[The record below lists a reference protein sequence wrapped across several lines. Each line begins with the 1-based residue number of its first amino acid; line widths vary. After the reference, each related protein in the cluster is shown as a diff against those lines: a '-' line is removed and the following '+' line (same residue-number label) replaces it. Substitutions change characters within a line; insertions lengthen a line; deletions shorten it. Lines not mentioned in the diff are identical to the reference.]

1 VTGVPAGGPAL
12 GLALAFVNTHNLYT
26 TPAEQ
31 LSLARL
37 GEIAGQHGYSDFVS
51 DLTEEDVN
59 TLRTIRERL
68 RPLFTAQSSAEK
80 VSALNAVLRSEGTGV
95 ELGRGGRA
103 GLRLIPVPRRDPV
116 ARFAV
121 LVVDALATA
130 MVTGDPARFRHCVA
144 DPCRCVYVDRTKAGR
159 QRYCSTWCN
168 DRVASAAY
176 RRRQLAA
183 AAAT

>member
-12 GLALAFVNTHNLYT
+12 GMALAFVNTHNLYV

-31 LSLARL
+31 LALPRL
-37 GEIAGQHGYSDFVS
+37 GELATQHGFSDCVK
-51 DLTEEDVN
+51 DLTEDDIP

-68 RPLFTAQSSAEK
+68 RPLFTGPSSAEK
-80 VSALNAVLRSEGTGV
+80 VAALNAVLRSEGTGV
-95 ELGRGGRA
+95 ELARGRA